1 MCMKATF
8 FFSPLSSQSPP
19 PPPHT
24 HPPTPFPP
32 PCSFRLAHTK
42 EARLSQCALSF
53 SPAHFISSLHSLPLL
68 ESTHVRTTHVCA
80 CVHARVCFMEFV
92 MAVVGVYV
100 CWGSYR
106 PRGQGSEVLLWK
118 RLWAVRSATGDSAE
132 GLFVSALRDRRR
144 SLPCLCACV
153 HVSHKYSCLCRKQ
166 LSAIG
171 LNQLQ

>member
-1 MCMKATF
+1 MYEGHF
-8 FFSPLSSQSPP
+8 FFSSLFLHRVPPL
-19 PPPHT
+19 HT
-24 HPPTPFPP
+24 HTHTHTHTLLS

-68 ESTHVRTTHVCA
+68 ESTHVHTTHVCA
-80 CVHARVCFMEFV
+80 CVPVCFMEFV
-92 MAVVGVYV
+92 MAVAGVYV